1 MTMPNKT
8 ATAPE
13 RRGWRRGLRLALLPL
28 DVVVAIV
35 LLLDEIARPLYR
47 PLIRLVAGLRLVV
60 RIEAAI
66 ARLPPYGVLALI
78 AVPFAVAEPMKL
90 VGLWLMGTGRFVTG
104 LATLIV
110 AYAAT
115 FFIVERIYHAG
126 RANLLTIP
134 WFAYVMDAVVRLRDA
149 VMERIRA
156 LPLYQ
161 AARRFALRARLRL
174 GSWRRRLRRLL
185 A

>member
-1 MTMPNKT
+1 MAEEKS
-8 ATAPE
+8 ATAP
-13 RRGWRRGLRLALLPL
+13 RRGWRRGLHLALLPL
-28 DVVVAIV
+28 DVLVAIV

-90 VGLWLMGTGRFVTG
+90 VGLWLMGTGRFAVG
-104 LATLIV
+104 LATLVV

-126 RANLLTIP
+126 RANLLTIR
-134 WFAYVMDAVVRLRDA
+134 WVAFVMEAVVRLREA
-149 VMERIRA
+149 VLDRIRA
-156 LPLYQ
+156 LPLFQ
-161 AARRFALRARLRL
+161 AARRLALRTRIRLARLRQ
-174 GSWRRRLRRLL
+174 RLRRLF